1 MKQCPVCH
9 LNMAEDNAV
18 CPRCNTDVSKVPP
31 TGFVYT
37 PPAYTPPTMPYQGI
51 PAPSIP
57 PWMLK
62 KKRMFSWS
70 DVSTILGFCSS
81 ILGFLGASFLLF
93 PLGLV
98 TSVLGFRGNN
108 TRKLAIAG
116 IVISTLGLLI
126 KIVLVLQDTQ
136 LLPPWLTNGI

>member
-9 LNMAEDNAV
+9 LNMTEDNAI
-18 CPRCNTDVSKVPP
+18 CPRCHTDISKVPP
-31 TGFVYT
+31 LGQ
-37 PPAYTPPTMPYQGI
+37 AAKQPPTMPHQGI

-81 ILGFLGASFLLF
+81 VLGFLGASFLLF

-136 LLPPWLTNGI
+136 LLPQWLTDGI

>member
-9 LNMAEDNAV
+9 LNIAEDNVV
-18 CPRCNTDVSKVPP
+18 CPRCNTNISKVPP
-31 TGFVYT
+31 TGFV
-37 PPAYTPPTMPYQGI
+37 YTPPTMPYQGI

-70 DVSTILGFCSS
+70 DVSIILGFCSS

-126 KIVLVLQDTQ
+126 KIVLVLQGTQ